1 MKKEYEKLIDKMMKK
16 KNKLSGREFLKLIFL
31 SGWDTGI
38 RQLKKEEI
46 KFLKE
51 LKKEEI
57 KFLKELSEMRVIR
70 NDSSLKKIEQRIKK
84 LEDKTEP

>member
-51 LKKEEI
+51 L
-57 KFLKELSEMRVIR
+57 SEMRVIR

-84 LEDKTEP
+84 LEDKIEP

>member
-51 LKKEEI
+51 L
-57 KFLKELSEMRVIR
+57 SEMRVIR

>member
-51 LKKEEI
+51 LC
-57 KFLKELSEMRVIR
+57 EMRVIR

>member
-51 LKKEEI
+51 L
-57 KFLKELSEMRVIR
+57 SEMRVIR

-84 LEDKTEP
+84 LEDKTAP